1 MHEPVMGLLPPLVAL
16 ATGAG
21 VGALIR
27 VAVSVRSGSLTP
39 GRATEPDTGPRADAR
54 GEDAPK

>member
-27 VAVSVRSGSLTP
+27 VAVSARSGSLRP
-39 GRATEPDTGPRADAR
+39 GRATEPDTDPRAH
-54 GEDAPK
+54 GQGVDAPK

>member
-27 VAVSVRSGSLTP
+27 IAVSARSGSLRP
-39 GRATEPDTGPRADAR
+39 GRATEPDTAPRADGR
-54 GEDAPK
+54 GEEAPK

>member
-21 VGALIR
+21 AGALIR
-27 VAVSVRSGSLTP
+27 VAVSARRGSLRHE
-39 GRATEPDTGPRADAR
+39 RATEPDTDPRAR
-54 GEDAPK
+54 GLGEDAPK

>member
-21 VGALIR
+21 VGAFIR
-27 VAVSVRSGSLTP
+27 MAVSARSGALSHEQ
-39 GRATEPDTGPRADAR
+39 ATERDAGQR
-54 GEDAPK
+54 VPAQGEDAPR

>member
-16 ATGAG
+16 TTGAG

-27 VAVSVRSGSLTP
+27 VALSARRGSLRP
-39 GRATEPDTGPRADAR
+39 GRATEPDTDPPAHGL
-54 GEDAPK
+54 GEDGPK

>member
-1 MHEPVMGLLPPLVAL
+1 MHEPVMGLLPPLEAL

-27 VAVSVRSGSLTP
+27 VAVSARSGLAHE
-39 GRATEPDTGPRADAR
+39 RATEPDTDPHTHGL